1 MYLFSVVEFES
12 CSSSLFLRLKHRFFP
27 RFWVLTAARISSVR
41 HWSTSAFLLVYFGIW
56 QKRLYLHCSSHRKVE
71 DETVTTHWEAAVR
84 LGDSRTCWDQC
95 ETSSR
100 VLILFSCLSVM
111 LLPHHVKLFFCP
123 IKNTQILEHEF
134 KCHLHFVWTEI
145 SELFFSSRFSPFSL
159 NYFLIRSVMF
169 QLKHPHMWI
178 GGVLSGS
185 FPLLVGRMLLSAE
198 TRPAEWMSG
207 SVS

>member
-1 MYLFSVVEFES
+1 MYLFSVVKFES

-41 HWSTSAFLLVYFGIW
+41 HWSASAFLLVYFGIW
-56 QKRLYLHCSSHRKVE
+56 QKRLYLHGSSHRKVE

-100 VLILFSCLSVM
+100 VLILFSCLSVL
-111 LLPHHVKLFFCP
+111 LLPDHVKLFFFCP

-134 KCHLHFVWTEI
+134 KCHLRFVWTEI
-145 SELFFSSRFSPFSL
+145 SEFFFLPGSSKFVFFSLSL
-159 NYFLIRSVMF
+159 N
-169 QLKHPHMWI
+169 
-178 GGVLSGS
+178 
-185 FPLLVGRMLLSAE
+185 
-198 TRPAEWMSG
+198 
-207 SVS
+207 